1 MLHSYFLCHLNLP
14 GAGAQYGRPDTGPAL
29 RCTHT
34 ALPRRETE
42 SGWVGLPRFTIP
54 PAAFAA
60 TSLCTREA
68 FLCFIASNQPS
79 FYCLARQR
87 NMTAEALRRPDTGP
101 ALHWVASRH
110 GHTFFA
116 MLAEKSKTGGSKVKV
131 GFIQWDVQREL
142 EEEIAR
148 HYERK

>member
-29 RCTHT
+29 R
-34 ALPRRETE
+34 
-42 SGWVGLPRFTIP
+42 G
-54 PAAFAA
+54 
-60 TSLCTREA
+60 
-68 FLCFIASNQPS
+68 
-79 FYCLARQR
+79 
-87 NMTAEALRRPDTGP
+87 
-101 ALHWVASRH
+101 VASRH

-142 EEEIAR
+142 EEEIAW

>member
-1 MLHSYFLCHLNLP
+1 MLHCIQPTFVLLLS
-14 GAGAQYGRPDTGPAL
+14 AAVQYG
-29 RCTHT
+29 
-34 ALPRRETE
+34 
-42 SGWVGLPRFTIP
+42 
-54 PAAFAA
+54 
-60 TSLCTREA
+60 
-68 FLCFIASNQPS
+68 
-79 FYCLARQR
+79 
-87 NMTAEALRRPDTGP
+87 RPDTGP

-148 HYERK
+148 HYKRK